1 MTKPANKTAAAKKF
15 NKILIAN
22 RGEIALRIIRTLREM
37 DIKSVAVYSQ
47 ADKFSAHVKAA
58 DEAVCIGPAFSKDS
72 YLNID
77 AVVAA
82 AALTGADAVHP
93 GYGFLSENARFAQA
107 VTDAG
112 MVFIGPKPEAIL
124 KLGEKSRARELAIKS
139 KVPVIAG
146 SNGVVEKNHLKAARK
161 IGFPLMIKAT
171 MGGGGRGM
179 RPAMSEADFP
189 KALDTAMAEA
199 QAAFGDGRVYF
210 ERLVLNPRHI
220 EVQLAADNY
229 GNVLAFAERDCS
241 IQRKNQKLIEESPSP
256 FVDQKTREALCD
268 AAVRLARAAGYSGVG
283 TVEFLMDEKRNFYFM
298 EVNTRLQVEHPV
310 TELVSGL
317 DLVKMQVEIAQGRRL
332 SITQRRARQI
342 NCHAME
348 HRINAEDYT
357 KNFMPCP
364 ATVAEWIPS
373 GGIGVRVDTHI
384 YPGYTI
390 PSFYDSLIAKLIVW
404 APTRAEALKR
414 SARALGEF
422 TVRGVDTTIPF
433 HKLILADTDFAAG
446 NMNTGLVE
454 RILKNH
460 ESKK

>member
-1 MTKPANKTAAAKKF
+1 MTKPETKTITVKKF
-15 NKILIAN
+15 NKVLIAN

-58 DEAVCIGPAFSKDS
+58 DEAVCIGPASSKDS

-82 AALTGADAVHP
+82 ARLSGADAVHP

-107 VTDAG
+107 VIDAG
-112 MVFIGPKPEAIL
+112 IIFIGPRPEAIL

-139 KVPVIAG
+139 GVPVIPG
-146 SNGVVEKNHLKAARK
+146 SDCVVEKNHLQAARK
-161 IGFPLMIKAT
+161 VGFPLMIKAT

-189 KALDTAMAEA
+189 KALDTATAEA

-229 GNVLAFAERDCS
+229 GNVVAFAERDCS
-241 IQRKNQKLIEESPSP
+241 MQRKNQKLIEESPSP
-256 FVDQKTREALCD
+256 FVDKKTREALC
-268 AAVRLARAAGYSGVG
+268 AAAIRLAQAVGYSGVG
-283 TVEFLMDEKRNFYFM
+283 TVEFLMDESRKFYFM

-310 TELVSGL
+310 TELVSGF
-317 DLVKMQVEIAQGRRL
+317 DLVRIQIEIAQGQKL
-332 SITQRRARQI
+332 SITRGRALQI
-342 NCHAME
+342 NCHAVE

-357 KNFMPCP
+357 KNFLPCP
-364 ATVAEWIPS
+364 GAVAEWVPS
-373 GGIGVRVDTHI
+373 GGIGVRVDTHV

-404 APTRAEALKR
+404 APTRGQALKR
-414 SARALGEF
+414 SARAMGEF

-433 HKLILADTDFAAG
+433 HKLILNDADFAAG
-446 NMNTGLVE
+446 RMNTGLVE
-454 RILKNH
+454 KILKKH
-460 ESKK
+460 ENKK